1 MSNQK
6 QIDLDFLR
14 QMLQSAERSIQ
25 SAMRLLDDK
34 KELTSAEM
42 KQLEKRDNEFKK
54 KAKKLSILE
63 KDKII
68 EGVFD
73 GQNMIG
79 PDEKQ
84 YPIPANYASK
94 SKLVE
99 GDVLKLTIAAD
110 GTFMYKQIG
119 PIERKKIIGKIIKE
133 EGEIKVSAE
142 SKKYKVL
149 TASLTYFKAEEGDQ
163 VTIIVPK
170 DKESTWAAVEN
181 VIKKSNGDVAKLDDD
196 LDI

>member
-34 KELTSAEM
+34 KELTSAEI

-119 PIERKKIIGKIIKE
+119 PIERKKIIGTIIKE
-133 EGEIKVSAE
+133 DGEMKVNAE

-181 VIKKSNGDVAKLDDD
+181 VIKKNNGDAVLSDD

>member
-1 MSNQK
+1 MPK
-6 QIDLDFLR
+6 QIDIDFLK
-14 QMLQSAERSIQ
+14 QMLSSAERSIQ
-25 SAMRLLDDK
+25 SAMRLLEDK
-34 KELTSAEM
+34 TELTSEEI
-42 KQLEKRDNEFKK
+42 KHLERRESDFKK
-54 KAKKLSILE
+54 KAKKLSIVE

-68 EGVFD
+68 EGIFD

-99 GDVLKLTIAAD
+99 GDVLKLTVSAD
-110 GTFMYKQIG
+110 GSFLYKQIG
-119 PIERKKIIGKIIKE
+119 PIERKKIIGTLIKDGPE
-133 EGEIKVSAE
+133 LKVEAE
-142 SKKYKVL
+142 KKKYRVL
-149 TASLTYFKAEEGDQ
+149 AASLTYFKAEEGDQ

-181 VIKKSNGDVAKLDDD
+181 VIKKNNGENLVADD
-196 LDI
+196 LEI

>member
-6 QIDLDFLR
+6 PVDLEFLR
-14 QMLQSAERSIQ
+14 QMLQSAERNIQ
-25 SAMRLLDDK
+25 SAMRLLEDK
-34 KELTSAEM
+34 KELTSAEI
-42 KQLEKRDNEFKK
+42 KQLEKRDNDFKK

-99 GDVLKLTIAAD
+99 GDVLKLTIAGD

-119 PIERKKIIGKIIKE
+119 PIERKKIIGTIIKE
-133 EGEIKVSAE
+133 DGEIKVNAE
-142 SKKYKVL
+142 NKKYKCL

-181 VIKKSNGDVAKLDDD
+181 VIKKNNGDAVLSDD
-196 LDI
+196 LEI

>member
-1 MSNQK
+1 MPK
-6 QIDLDFLR
+6 QIDVDFLK

-25 SAMRLLDDK
+25 SALRLIEDK
-34 KELTSAEM
+34 KELTSKEI
-42 KQLEKRDNEFKK
+42 KQLEVRDKDFKK
-54 KAKKLSILE
+54 KAKKLAVL
-63 KDKII
+63 DGGKII

-99 GDVLKLTIAAD
+99 GDILKLTVEPD
-110 GTFMYKQIG
+110 GSFRYKQIG
-119 PIERKKIIGKIIKE
+119 PVDRNKIIGTVIKE
-133 EGEIKVSAE
+133 GMELKVEAE
-142 SKKYKVL
+142 SKKYKVIN
-149 TASLTYFKAEEGDQ
+149 ASLTYFKADEGDQ
-163 VTIIVPK
+163 VTIVVPK

-181 VIKKSNGDVAKLDDD
+181 VIKSTEDTEGPEEDELD
-196 LDI
+196 L

>member
-6 QIDLDFLR
+6 PVDLEFLR

-25 SAMRLLDDK
+25 SAMRLLEDK
-34 KELTSAEM
+34 KELTSAEI

-119 PIERKKIIGKIIKE
+119 PIERKKIIGTIIKE
-133 EGEIKVSAE
+133 DGEMKVNAE

-181 VIKKSNGDVAKLDDD
+181 VIKKSNGDVTKLDDD

>member
-34 KELTSAEM
+34 KELTSAEI

-119 PIERKKIIGKIIKE
+119 PIERKKIIGTIIKE
-133 EGEIKVSAE
+133 DGEMKVNAE
-142 SKKYKVL
+142 NKKYKVL

>member
-1 MSNQK
+1 MPK
-6 QIDLDFLR
+6 QIDIDFLK
-14 QMLQSAERSIQ
+14 QMLSSAERNIQ
-25 SAMRLLDDK
+25 SAMRLLEDK
-34 KELTSAEM
+34 TELTSSEM
-42 KQLEKRDNEFKK
+42 KQLERRDSDFKK

-68 EGVFD
+68 EGIFD

-119 PIERKKIIGKIIKE
+119 PIERKKIIGSLIKE
-133 EGEIKVSAE
+133 DGEVKVSAE
-142 SKKYKVL
+142 GKKYKVL
-149 TASLTYFKAEEGDQ
+149 TASLTYFKAEESDQ

-181 VIKKSNGDVAKLDDD
+181 VIKKSNGDVAKLGDD

>member
-1 MSNQK
+1 MPK
-6 QIDLDFLR
+6 QIDVDFLK

-25 SAMRLLDDK
+25 SALRLIENK
-34 KELTSAEM
+34 KELTSKEI
-42 KQLEKRDNEFKK
+42 KELEQHDKDLKK

-63 KDKII
+63 QGKVI

-99 GDVLKLTIAAD
+99 GDILKLTIEPD
-110 GTFMYKQIG
+110 GSFLYKQIG
-119 PIERKKIIGKIIKE
+119 PIERKKIIGKVIKE
-133 EGEIKVSAE
+133 DNELKAEAEG
-142 SKKYKVL
+142 KKYKVL
-149 TASLTYFKAEEGDQ
+149 NASLTYFKADEGDQ
-163 VTIIVPK
+163 VTVIIPK

-181 VIKKSNGDVAKLDDD
+181 VIKKTDATNPIEDELD
-196 LDI
+196 L

>member
-1 MSNQK
+1 MPQK
-6 QIDLDFLR
+6 QIDIEFLR
-14 QMLQSAERSIQ
+14 QMLEGAERSIQ
-25 SAMRLLDDK
+25 SAMRLLENK
-34 KELTSAEM
+34 TELTAGEM
-42 KQLEKRDNEFKK
+42 KQLERRESDFKK
-54 KAKKLSILE
+54 KASKLSILE

-99 GDVLKLTIAAD
+99 GDILKLTISAD
-110 GTFMYKQIG
+110 GSFLYKQIG
-119 PIERKKIIGKIIKE
+119 PVERKKIIGKIINE
-133 EGEIKVSAE
+133 EGEMKVEAE
-142 SKKYKVL
+142 KKKYKVL
-149 TASLTYFKAEEGDQ
+149 NASLTYFKAEEGDE
-163 VTIIVPK
+163 VTIVVPK

-181 VIKKSNGDVAKLDDD
+181 VIKKSNGEAVMSDD
-196 LDI
+196 LEI

>member
-1 MSNQK
+1 MPNPK

-14 QMLQSAERSIQ
+14 QLIESAERSLQ
-25 SAMRLLDDK
+25 SAKRLLENK
-34 KELTSAEM
+34 SELTSAEI
-42 KQLEKRDNEFKK
+42 KQLEKRENEFKK
-54 KAKKLSILE
+54 KAKKLSVVE

-99 GDVLKLTIAAD
+99 GDILKLTIAAD
-110 GTFMYKQIG
+110 GSFLYKQIG
-119 PIERKKIIGKIIKE
+119 PVDRKKIIGKLIKDDGE
-133 EGEIKVSAE
+133 LKVEAEG
-142 SKKYKVL
+142 KKYRVL
-149 TASLTYFKAEEGDQ
+149 AASLTYFKAEEGDQ
-163 VTIIVPK
+163 VSIIVPK

-181 VIKKSNGDVAKLDDD
+181 VIKKNNGEELTADD
-196 LDI
+196 LEI